1 MKWNVIKGTW
11 TLEVYEKIQKWMR
24 KLCLNSISSACVPYS
39 LHICALLYPE
49 GTLHDNITLSREEA
63 LSSPGFS

>member
-24 KLCLNSISSACVPYS
+24 KLCLNSISSAYVPYP
-39 LHICALLYPE
+39 LHIFALLYPE
-49 GTLHDNITLSREEA
+49 GIHHDNITLSREQA
-63 LSSPGFS
+63 LSSLGFS